1 MRRQKPDINR
11 PAWTSLSLKNHG
23 PFYQRRCGRHHFN
36 YRRVHVPLSQ
46 CPRFLAPSLTKLNS
60 GGLEILFSNERK
72 HNITLPARLD
82 DASQPTIAYL
92 LQHLVDNLMKD
103 DRKELFIMED
113 NVYARSIL
121 DLELCYV
128 MY

>member
-1 MRRQKPDINR
+1 MP
-11 PAWTSLSLKNHG
+11 
-23 PFYQRRCGRHHFN
+23 
-36 YRRVHVPLSQ
+36 
-46 CPRFLAPSLTKLNS
+46 
-60 GGLEILFSNERK
+60 EILFSNERK